1 VVLGR
6 DGEVGLLIVS
16 HLSVSL
22 SSLMGHLQGFLIVY
36 EVYNKGILCLLY
48 CLCW

>member
-6 DGEVGLLIVS
+6 DGEIGLLIVFQ
-16 HLSVSL
+16 LSVSL
-22 SSLMGHLQGFLIVY
+22 SSLMGRHRGFSVVH
-36 EVYNKGILCLLY
+36 EVYDKGILCLLY